1 MDGFEPLLELR
12 HSAEIWRSSP
22 LSHPSF
28 NHYCVMCQAAQNGNL
43 ALVKYLHHKGANIN
57 DKNKY
62 GQTPIL
68 LAALNGYRS
77 VVKFLYQKGAGF
89 QFAKTQKIGDV
100 NPHSRIIKKGPQ
112 NNFDLQL
119 QQFEENFKTK

>member
-1 MDGFEPLLELR
+1 
-12 HSAEIWRSSP
+12 
-22 LSHPSF
+22 
-28 NHYCVMCQAAQNGNL
+28 MCQAAQNGNL

-57 DKNKY
+57 DKSKD

-77 VVKFLYQKGAGF
+77 VVKYLYQKGAGF
-89 QFAKTQKIGDV
+89 QFAKTKKIEDV

-112 NNFDLQL
+112 NNSNLRL